1 MASILAKNGLRLLAS
16 NSAKWHPA
24 VVQLKWGAFI
34 WANSQL
40 SQLNYALFCFSGL
53 HGSAPAKGGHHWM
66 PDLEY
71 AKSLGHKQDMYV
83 DKEVWESFVEK
94 VDVGEERKKS
104 YEMLQPEPE
113 FFKEKTLR
121 NMQLNFGPAHPAAH
135 GVLRLILQL
144 DGEVCEESH
153 SSWTLG

>member
-1 MASILAKNGLRLLAS
+1 
-16 NSAKWHPA
+16 
-24 VVQLKWGAFI
+24 
-34 WANSQL
+34 
-40 SQLNYALFCFSGL
+40 
-53 HGSAPAKGGHHWM
+53 M

-153 SSWTLG
+153 SSWTLGLKFDFFFRLCSKLTLILAYFTVAQRN